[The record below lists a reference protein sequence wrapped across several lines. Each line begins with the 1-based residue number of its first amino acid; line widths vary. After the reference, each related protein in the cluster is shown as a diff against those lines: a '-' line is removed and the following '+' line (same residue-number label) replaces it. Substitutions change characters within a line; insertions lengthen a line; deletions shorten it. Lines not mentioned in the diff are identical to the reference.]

1 METHITVIGAGFC
14 GTALV
19 RALAQTADAQVRI
32 TLVGVADTFG
42 SGIAYG
48 AARPEHLLNVRA
60 KDLGIDAQAPGAFA
74 DTLHL
79 GESGRLEF
87 LPRLAYGD
95 YLRSELDA
103 AVSSAQASVM
113 RLSQE
118 AVAVERV
125 RKGFRVFLANG
136 DAFQSDRVV
145 LAVGALQ
152 PQALA
157 GIGPRLS
164 VHPRYIGW
172 PWQGDALAR
181 LSPDDDVLIVGAG
194 LTMVDVALTL
204 HTRGHRGRLLAISR
218 RGLAPQAHLRQPG
231 AALELP
237 PHLQRALK
245 DADLRGLLRGVRQ
258 LSAVVDDWR
267 RVVDALRP
275 HLQPLWQRLE
285 LPQRA
290 RFLRHLRPYWEVARH
305 RVAPGAAEQLAQL
318 QASGQLQIVSARLLR
333 ARWVPDGVEAVI
345 RPRGAADAQ
354 TGHYDAVIRAT
365 GLDTDIDRTSDPLI
379 AGMREAGLLRAD
391 PLGLG
396 VDTDAQLRVRDSAG
410 QIVPGL
416 YCVGPLLRGRYWEI
430 TAVPELRVATRALAD
445 RLLLGATP
453 ALQPTPE
460 HVPREVNARL

>member
-14 GTALV
+14 GSALV
-19 RALAQTADAQVRI
+19 RTLAQGADAQVRI
-32 TLVGVADTFG
+32 TLVGVAETFG

-60 KDLGIDAQAPGAFA
+60 KDLGIDAQAPAAFA

-95 YLRSELDA
+95 YLRSELDT
-103 AVSSAQASVM
+103 AVSAAQASIV

-118 AVAVERV
+118 AVAVERA
-125 RKGFRVFLANG
+125 RRGFRVFLANG
-136 DAFQSDRVV
+136 DAFQTDQVV

-172 PWQGDALAR
+172 PWQGDALSR
-181 LSPDDDVLIVGAG
+181 LSPDDDVLIVGTG
-194 LTMVDVALTL
+194 LTMVDVALSL
-204 HTRGHRGRLLAISR
+204 HARGHRGRLLAISR

-231 AALELP
+231 TALELP
-237 PHLQRALK
+237 PHLQRAIK
-245 DADLRGLLRGVRQ
+245 DADLRALLRGVRQ
-258 LSAVVDDWR
+258 LSVVVDDWR

-285 LPQRA
+285 LGQRA

-305 RVAPGAAEQLAQL
+305 RVAPGAADQLAQL
-318 QASGQLQIVSARLLR
+318 QDSGQLQVVAARLLR

-345 RPRGAADAQ
+345 RPRGGADAQ
-354 TGHYDAVIRAT
+354 TRRFDAVVRAT

-396 VDTDAQLRVRDSAG
+396 VDTDAQLRVRDGAG
-410 QIVPGL
+410 QVVPGL

-430 TAVPELRVATRALAD
+430 TAVPELRVATRALAE
-445 RLLLGATP
+445 RLLQGATP
-453 ALQPTPE
+453 ALQPQPDVT
-460 HVPREVNARL
+460 PREVNARP